1 MDSWAEVLWDDRK
14 CSRDAGGNKLRTYYT
29 GVLRGTLGTSHAYL
43 DVVRVQPHQRTL
55 SRFRVSTHSLHVL
68 RQGGTTTPG

>member
-1 MDSWAEVLWDDRK
+1 VDSWAEVLWDDRE

-29 GVLRGTLGTSHAYL
+29 RGNLGTSHAYL
-43 DVVRVQPHQRTL
+43 DVVRVQLHRRAL

-68 RQGGTTTPG
+68 KQGGTTNPG